1 MTTDQQSAPP
11 RGRGRPAAA
20 VRAAPR
26 KAMAAASFA
35 AWRDRLGFSKTDAAL
50 KLGLSRNAIIKYE
63 NGASE
68 IPDHVALACAAL
80 AYGLPRPD

>member
-11 RGRGRPAAA
+11 RGRGRPRA

-26 KAMAAASFA
+26 KAMAGRLVR